1 MGVETNTFQIP
12 DLVLSDTFHE
22 WFTVTNSSIIE
33 KLNLMQVYD
42 LGATLISGQG
52 SVIGDGISAGVDS
65 SGSLFIE
72 VGSTIDKDITFNGNI
87 TVNGSTTTINSTEFS
102 VDDFNIILGAS
113 AASVDDETIMNV
125 SGNSA
130 GGGVIVKGSSGNKE
144 FLWKHDNYAWNTNQ
158 NISFSTDK
166 AILGTTD
173 IRLATGVSGGT
184 ATKGVI
190 FGFTAGSTAGTT
202 GNDTLLRTFNTDIA
216 AGHSADVMRI
226 TDDGYVHIAN
236 GANRITVNQTG
247 HGLTFGNVVR
257 INGSGVYVEA
267 QANTPETAEV
277 IGVVSRVD
285 TADRFEITTS
295 GEIIGDFSAIND
307 ESATLTPG
315 SAYFL
320 STVNAGNITGT
331 KPTQNGEIQKTVLI
345 GMGSDRAMVKNYI
358 GGEVSLINQA
368 SQALTS
374 NKIYVRVE
382 GGHGLTFGDAVYA
395 TSTGTYARGVAVPDE
410 DTTDANN
417 PNDIIGIVEDVAVG
431 GDSEVFSLVMSGKFE
446 MAGGPSLTQ
455 GKVYYLT
462 KDVPDLAVGPNTTD
476 TRITADG
483 FIDKPLFV
491 ATGSNTGILAIQRG
505 IEITAETED
514 DIITDVPIGA
524 IIPYHGTV
532 APDGYLLCDGEEFD
546 TSVYNQLFIL
556 LGTSTTPDL
565 RNMFIAGAGQNTG
578 NYALGFTGG
587 FDEVTLTLDQMPS
600 HRHRLE
606 LSNAEHEGTG
616 DGIQRAPNNG
626 LGGNAD
632 SARRGEQGGDQPHEN
647 RPPFYALTYIIR
659 ADGVNPLADG
669 TQILGGDTEF
679 IDLYAGNGVYQVDI
693 EALEE
698 SLVVD
703 QIITATHTIPL
714 LDLAD
719 SFPDLNVEQVRSV
732 TMTFSSDCD
741 ALEGIVEYKF
751 PGTDRYLMV
760 YRDLGQDQRSDT
772 IQLPVNPGQ
781 SSIELRSR
789 LRKVRATGAGGFGGG
804 VGNLDTVK
812 GWVVGANQ
820 IVDNTLIRE
829 RKAYTDR
836 KNLLIN
842 GDFGLWQRGVGLNGS
857 PLTLASSGTAY
868 AADRWVGKTKLSSG
882 APTLEQG
889 NFDLSQTL
897 VPGNPKHYL
906 NIANPSSFNM
916 ATLGYIGA
924 EQRIEDVRTFAGRNM
939 TVSFWAKATG
949 DGTCFASY
957 GRFYGGTS
965 STDASDNDCS
975 KLGSFTV
982 GTQWRKYKFSVYVP
996 PIPAGKTEG
1005 TDADG
1010 YANSFFGIGFYTAVK
1025 ADARGN
1031 DTGADISL
1039 GTNKTLSIAQV
1050 QVEEGARAT
1059 DFERRSPGSE
1069 LVLAQRY
1076 YNKSLAP
1083 HLAPTASGF
1092 PDKLSFFERSIN
1104 NSASVDITFP
1114 VEMRATPACSL
1125 YGQGGVENTVRF
1137 AQFST
1142 SNNGTL
1148 TGSATDVNVVSTLS
1162 SHRCIHSFSIED
1174 DGNAHYDVT
1183 GQCNYTADAE
1193 L

>member
-1 MGVETNTFQIP
+1 MGVETNTYQIP

-22 WFTVTNSSIIE
+22 WFTVTNNSIIE

-42 LGATLISGQG
+42 LGAVTISGQG
-52 SVIGDGISAGVDS
+52 TVVGDGISAGVDS

-72 VGSTIDKDITFNGNI
+72 VGSTIDKDVTFNGNI

-113 AASVDDETIMNV
+113 ATPVDDETIMNA

-130 GGGVIVKGSSGNKE
+130 GGGVIVKGSSGDKE

-166 AILGTTD
+166 AILGATD
-173 IRLATGVSGGT
+173 IRLATDASGGT
-184 ATKGVI
+184 ATKGVL
-190 FGFTAGSTAGTT
+190 FGFTAGSTAGAA

-257 INGSGVYVEA
+257 INGAGVYVEA
-267 QANTPETAEV
+267 QANSPETAEV
-277 IGVVSRVD
+277 IGVVSRVE

-345 GMGSDRAMVKNYI
+345 GMDSDRAMVKNYI

-374 NKIYVRVE
+374 NKIYVRVD

-395 TSTGTYARGVAVPDE
+395 TSTGGYARGVAVPDE
-410 DTTDANN
+410 DPTDHNS
-417 PNDIIGIVEDVAVG
+417 PTDIIGIVEDVAVG

-446 MAGGPSLTQ
+446 LAGGISLTQ
-455 GKVYYLT
+455 GDVYYLT
-462 KDVPDLAVGPNTTD
+462 KDVPDLAVGPNITN
-476 TRITADG
+476 TRITDSG

-491 ATGSNTGILAIQRG
+491 ATGSNTGIISIQRG
-505 IEITAETED
+505 VENVTEVED

-532 APDGYLLCDGEEFD
+532 APDGYLLCDGEEYD
-546 TSVYNQLFIL
+546 TTVYNQLFAL

-565 RNMFIAGAGQNTG
+565 RNKFIAGAGQDTG
-578 NYALGFTGG
+578 NYALGFEDGD
-587 FDEVTLTLDQMPS
+587 DEVTLTVDEMP
-600 HRHRLE
+600 RHQHGVGRA
-606 LSNAEHEGTG
+606 STQDTSATGSGFDPSPDSGTNEETSF
-616 DGIQRAPNNG
+616 A
-626 LGGNAD
+626 GG
-632 SARRGEQGGDQPHEN
+632 GQPHEN

-679 IDLYAGNGVYQVDI
+679 VDLYAGNNVYQVDI
-693 EALEE
+693 EAAEA
-698 SLVVD
+698 SLAVD
-703 QIITATHTIPL
+703 QIVTSTHTIAL

-741 ALEGIVEYKF
+741 ALEGLVEYKF

-760 YRDLGQDQRSDT
+760 YRDLGQDQRSTT

-781 SSIELRSR
+781 STIELRSS
-789 LRKVRATGAGGFGGG
+789 LRKVRQTGDSGFGSGAS
-804 VGNLDTVK
+804 NSDAIK

-982 GTQWRKYKFSVYVP
+982 GSQWRKYKFSVFVP

-1025 ADARGN
+1025 PDARGN
-1031 DTGADISL
+1031 DTGATISL

-1076 YNKSLAP
+1076 YSKSLAP

-1092 PDKLSFFERSIN
+1092 PDKLGFFERSIN
-1104 NSASVDITFP
+1104 NSATVDITFP

-1125 YGQGGVENTVRF
+1125 YGSTGVENTVRF

-1142 SNNGTL
+1142 SNNGQL
-1148 TGSATDVNVVSTLS
+1148 TGSATDVNVVTTTP